1 MNKPTIRARLERYC
15 YDVESNTQPG
25 KFYFVDLT
33 ANNGAGFCACRD
45 FETRRQPAI
54 NRKEP
59 IITKPTTCIH
69 LRRALWQFL
78 REVMPRLAAEEDR
91 PKRRPISPG
100 RFNGS
105 RSEPQT
111 AQSRP

>member
-1 MNKPTIRARLERYC
+1 MKAIPTLERYVYSVPSDRNPRVC
-15 YDVESNTQPG
+15 YR
-25 KFYFVDLT
+25 VDLT
-33 ANNGAGFCACRD
+33 ANKGATFCSCTD
-45 FETRRQPAI
+45 FATRRQPAI
-54 NRKEP
+54 DEGKP
-59 IITKPTTCIH
+59 ILTNETLCKH
-69 LRRALWQFL
+69 GKRALWQFL

-111 AQSRP
+111 AQGRP